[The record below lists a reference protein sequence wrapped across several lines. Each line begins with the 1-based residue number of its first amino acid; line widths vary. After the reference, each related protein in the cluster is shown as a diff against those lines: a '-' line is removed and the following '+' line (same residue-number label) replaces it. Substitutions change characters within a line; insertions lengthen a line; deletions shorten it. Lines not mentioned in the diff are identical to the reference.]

1 MSLFDA
7 PDPRKVE
14 LKGSTAQTAPQY
26 LTDYLTSLAQAGQ
39 GALGTTTDGKMT
51 PFTGSDLIAELPQ
64 NLQDLYKN
72 AGTELQRYQSPMDES
87 LTALQGAAKGVSAS
101 DISQFYNPYEQDVVD
116 EMGRQSALNVQ
127 QSMLPALRAAF
138 AGQGAFGSQRFANA
152 TGQAMGNVQADLF
165 GNQAK
170 LRSEGYKS
178 ALDAALRD
186 RGYDIQAGQALG
198 SLGSQEAQAATTGL
212 KALGDIGTQE
222 LSYDQS
228 KIESPLTRAQNV
240 AQIMRGY
247 QYPMSTAET
256 KETLPGA
263 FAPSP
268 LQQIAGLGT
277 LIGSTFGQT
286 VNPKTGELMNTG
298 AGYKGLELVK
308 DLYGGVKS
316 LFPSGASQPDS
327 GNLAGSYFDSQG
339 NPII

>member
-26 LTDYLTSLAQAGQ
+26 LTDYLSSLAQTGQ
-39 GALGTTTDGKMT
+39 DQLGTA
-51 PFTGSDLIAELPQ
+51 SIAGLPQ
-64 NLQDLYKN
+64 NLQDLYGG
-72 AGTELQRYQSPMDES
+72 AQGTLNRYQAPMDQS
-87 LTALQGAAKGVSAS
+87 LQTLQGAAQGVSAQ

-152 TGQAMGNVQADLF
+152 TGQAMGNVQSDLF

-170 LRSEGYKS
+170 LRSEGYKT

-186 RGYDIQAGQALG
+186 RGYDIQAGQGLYGLG
-198 SLGSQEAQAATTGL
+198 QAESQAGTQGL
-212 KALGDIGTQE
+212 KTLGDIGTQE
-222 LSYDQS
+222 LGYEQS
-228 KIESPLTRAQNV
+228 KIEAPLTRAQNV

-247 QYPMSTAET
+247 TYPMTTQET

-277 LIGSTFGQT
+277 LVGSAFGTPNSAGNKLIDTF
-286 VNPKTGELMNTG
+286 
-298 AGYKGLELVK
+298 K
-308 DLYGGVKS
+308 DVYGGIKEF
-316 LFPSGASQPDS
+316 FPSS
-327 GNLAGSYFDSQG
+327 GTDLRSADEIAQSNSMMNFPG
-339 NPII
+339 

>member
-7 PDPRKVE
+7 PAPNKVE

-26 LTDYLTSLAQAGQ
+26 LTDYLSSLAQTGQ
-39 GALGTTTDGKMT
+39 DQLGTA
-51 PFTGSDLIAELPQ
+51 SIAGLPQ
-64 NLQDLYKN
+64 NLQDLYGG
-72 AGTELQRYQSPMDES
+72 AQGTLNRYQAPMDQS
-87 LTALQGAAKGVSAS
+87 LQTLQGAAQGVSAG
-101 DISQFYNPYEQDVVD
+101 DISQFYNPYEQDVVN

-152 TGQAMGNVQADLF
+152 TGQAMGNVQSDLF

-178 ALDAALRD
+178 ALEAALRD

-198 SLGSQEAQAATTGL
+198 TLGQQESGAATTGL

-222 LSYDQS
+222 LGYEQS
-228 KIESPLTRAQNV
+228 KIEAPLTRAQNV
-240 AQIMRGY
+240 AQILRGY
-247 QYPMSTAET
+247 QFPMSTAET

-277 LIGSTFGQT
+277 LVGSAFGNKDAAGNKLIDTF
-286 VNPKTGELMNTG
+286 
-298 AGYKGLELVK
+298 K
-308 DLYGGVKS
+308 DVYGGIKTF
-316 LFPSGASQPDS
+316 FPSSDTDTRSADEIAQSNSMMNFPG
-327 GNLAGSYFDSQG
+327 
-339 NPII
+339 

>member
-26 LTDYLTSLAQAGQ
+26 LTDYLSSLAGAGQ
-39 GALGTTTDGKMT
+39 GALGTTVDGKTT
-51 PFTGSDLIAELPQ
+51 PFAGKDLIAELPQ

-72 AGTELQRYQSPMDES
+72 AGTTLNRYQSPMDES
-87 LTALQGAAKGVSAS
+87 LTALQDAAKGVSSS

-138 AGQGAFGSQRFANA
+138 AGQGGFGSQRYAGA
-152 TGQAMGNVQADLF
+152 MGQAMGNVQSDLF

-170 LRSEGYKS
+170 LRSEGYKT

-186 RGYDIQAGQALG
+186 RGYDIQTGQALG
-198 SLGSQEAQAATTGL
+198 GLGQQEAQAATTGL
-212 KALGDIGTQE
+212 KTLGDIGAQE
-222 LSYDQS
+222 LGYDQS
-228 KIESPLTRAQNV
+228 LIEAPLTRAQNV

-247 QYPMSTAET
+247 TYPMSTAET

-298 AGYKGLELVK
+298 AGYKGLDLVK
-308 DLYGGVKS
+308 DLYGNFKS
-316 LFPSGASQPDS
+316 LLPSGASLPDS

>member
-26 LTDYLTSLAQAGQ
+26 LTDYLSSLAGAGQ
-39 GALGTTTDGKMT
+39 GALGTTVDGKTT
-51 PFTGSDLIAELPQ
+51 PFGGKDLIAELPQ

-72 AGTELQRYQSPMDES
+72 AGTTLNRYQSPMDES
-87 LTALQGAAKGVSAS
+87 LTALQDAAKGVSSS

-138 AGQGAFGSQRFANA
+138 AGQGGFGSQRYAGA
-152 TGQAMGNVQADLF
+152 MGQAMGNVQSDLF

-170 LRSEGYKS
+170 LRSEGYKT

-198 SLGSQEAQAATTGL
+198 GLGQQEAQAATTGL
-212 KALGDIGTQE
+212 KTLGDIGTQE
-222 LSYDQS
+222 LGYDQS
-228 KIESPLTRAQNV
+228 LIEAPMTRAQNV

-247 QYPMSTAET
+247 TYPLSTAET

-298 AGYKGLELVK
+298 AGYKGLDLVK

-316 LFPSGASQPDS
+316 FFPSGASLPDS

>member
-7 PDPRKVE
+7 QAPTPVE
-14 LKGSTAQTAPQY
+14 LKGSSQQVAPEY
-26 LTDYLTSLAQAGQ
+26 LTNYLTSLAQAGQ
-39 GALGTTTDGKMT
+39 GALGTTVDGKTT
-51 PFTGSDLIAELPQ
+51 PFAGSDLIAGLPQ

-72 AGTELQRYQSPMDES
+72 AGTTLNRYQSPMDES
-87 LTALQGAAKGVSAS
+87 LEALQGASQGVSAA

-186 RGYDIQAGQALG
+186 RGYDIQAGQSLGALG
-198 SLGSQEAQAATTGL
+198 QQESQAGVSGV

-222 LSYDQS
+222 LGYDQS
-228 KIESPLTRAQNV
+228 LIEAPLTRAQNV
-240 AQIMRGY
+240 AKILQGY
-247 QYPMSTAET
+247 QFPMTVNKTE
-256 KETLPGA
+256 EQLPGA
-263 FAPSP
+263 FAPSAI
-268 LQQIAGLGT
+268 QQIGSLGT
-277 LIGSTFGQT
+277 LVGAGLTPRGTQAIKDVYGEIKDIFGSFGNSGGSGGT
-286 VNPKTGELMNTG
+286 NTG
-298 AGYKGLELVK
+298 FTEYT
-308 DLYGGVKS
+308 
-316 LFPSGASQPDS
+316 P
-327 GNLAGSYFDSQG
+327 N
-339 NPII
+339 